1 VPPCCS
7 KSWRDSEHS
16 VSASR
21 LRIAEVGRGTLVRD
35 ASVNGRVVAA
45 VSPTLFSTA
54 PATVNLKVA
63 AGDTVKRGDVLA
75 VLESPDLSDALKR
88 EQSTYEQLK
97 AEVARQ
103 QILSRKQKLLA
114 QREADVA
121 EIDRLSAQRTLE
133 RYESVAQVGVIAK
146 IDYQKAK
153 DALNSAG
160 IRAKHATQAAS
171 LEGDDVALA
180 IRTKTNEMERARLSM
195 ANAQRRVDEL
205 TVRAPVDGFIGTL
218 NVQNRMV
225 VAANAPLMTLVD
237 LSRLEVELEVPE
249 TYVSDMGLGMT
260 AEITLPSGTAT
271 GKLVGAVAGSREEP
285 GAGAGALRRRAAERP
300 APEPARHGA
309 PLIEEKPNVLMLPR
323 GPFVESEGGR
333 FAYVSGRHRRAHPD
347 PAGRHQHLG
356 RRNRLGPETGRQG
369 RRRRHRHLR
378 EREPRLDQPITSNL
392 KGHPMLRMTN
402 LSKVYRTHMIE
413 THALRGFEI
422 QVNQGEFVTVTGPS
436 GSGKTSFLNI
446 AGLLE
451 EFTSGEYML
460 DGVNVKGMDD
470 DARRACA
477 TRSSASSSRVS
488 T

>member
-1 VPPCCS
+1 MIRDTSHQDTVVAAPPGQRT
-7 KSWRDSEHS
+7 KRRALLVGVALALLALTVLLLKNWRDSEHS

-63 AGDTVKRGDVLA
+63 AGDTVKKGDVLA

-160 IRAKHATQAAS
+160 IRARHATQAAS

-260 AEITLPSGTAT
+260 AEIALPSGTAA
-271 GKLVGAVAGSREEP
+271 GKLV
-285 GAGAGALRRRAAERP
+285 ALSPEVVKNQVLARVRFDGYERGEQP
-300 APEPARHGA
+300 KGLRQSQRVTARL
-309 PLIEEKPNVLMLPR
+309 LIEEKPNVVMLPR

-333 FAYVSGRHRRAHPD
+333 FAYLVRDGIAVRTPIQIGATSISAVEIVSGLKPGDRVVV
-347 PAGRHQHLG
+347 AG
-356 RRNRLGPETGRQG
+356 T
-369 RRRRHRHLR
+369 
-378 EREPRLDQPITSNL
+378 DT
-392 KGHPMLRMTN
+392 
-402 LSKVYRTHMIE
+402 
-413 THALRGFEI
+413 FENA
-422 QVNQGEFVTVTGPS
+422 Q
-436 GSGKTSFLNI
+436 
-446 AGLLE
+446 
-451 EFTSGEYML
+451 
-460 DGVNVKGMDD
+460 
-470 DARRACA
+470 
-477 TRSSASSSRVS
+477 RVS
-488 T
+488 IN